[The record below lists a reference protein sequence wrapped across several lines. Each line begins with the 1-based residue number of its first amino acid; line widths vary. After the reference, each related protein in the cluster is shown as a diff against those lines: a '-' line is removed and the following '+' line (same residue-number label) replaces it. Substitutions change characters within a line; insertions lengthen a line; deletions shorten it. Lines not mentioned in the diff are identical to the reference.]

1 MTEAVAASL
10 PDAEDTSPA
19 VTQEATV
26 VTPPARPEYEEIIFR
41 GDFSMKEITPIF
53 NMLTRI
59 KKVPILFYLTSDGG
73 TPGLAMQLV
82 DRLNALDVPV
92 TIISELYNASTSAL
106 FPHQSDFIRL
116 AYPHSVF
123 TYHYGMIRISG
134 MSQEEVE
141 NQRSY
146 VEVMQEK
153 FVDVARQKIGLSKKE
168 FKKYYSY
175 DNIMYGFD
183 CLNIGTNG
191 MVDGLILEDY
201 RDGRF
206 LIKTRDGNKV
216 IDVTIHRRGDLAT
229 LPVVGGEPP
238 VLEIVA

>member
-1 MTEAVAASL
+1 MTEAVVASL
-10 PDAEDTSPA
+10 PDAEDTAPT
-19 VTQEATV
+19 VTQEAALA
-26 VTPPARPEYEEIIFR
+26 TPQARPEYEEIIFR

-53 NMLTRI
+53 NVLTRI
-59 KKVPILFYLTSDGG
+59 KKIPILFYLTSDGG
-73 TPGLAMQLV
+73 TPGFAMQLV

-123 TYHYGMIRISG
+123 TYHYGMMRISG
-134 MSQEEVE
+134 TSQEEME
-141 NQRSY
+141 SQKNY
-146 VEVMQEK
+146 VAVVHDK
-153 FVDVARQKIGLSKKE
+153 FVDVARQKIGLSKKD

-175 DNIMYGFD
+175 DNILYGFD
-183 CLNIGTNG
+183 ALNIGEHG

-206 LIKTRDGNKV
+206 LCKTRTGNKI
-216 IDVTIHRRGDLAT
+216 IDVTIHRRDDIPN
-229 LPVVGGEPP
+229 LPVVE
-238 VLEIVA
+238 EKA